1 MTGRHGAAHAPVLAA
16 ALLAAGLAPDVAS
29 ALTVRLMS
37 GSAIGM
43 ASAFE
48 KDPNAPRTVFEKA
61 GPDSSL
67 ESVFVASEVAP
78 DRIETTR
85 GLLTELKARRSDG
98 AIVVDLPAD
107 VLFDFDKATIRP
119 DAEPAL
125 ARAAELLKSYPG
137 AQITIGGHTDA
148 KGDDAYNEALSL
160 RRARSVADRL
170 QSPAA
175 GRSIKAEGFGERR
188 PVAPNTRPDGA
199 DDPDGRQKNRRV
211 EIRITPRASGGG

>member
-1 MTGRHGAAHAPVLAA
+1 MTGRYGAAHAPVLAA

-43 ASAFE
+43 ASTFE

-85 GLLTELKARRSDG
+85 GLLTELKARRSDA

-160 RRARSVADRL
+160 RRARAVADRL
-170 QSPAA
+170 QGAA
-175 GRSIKAEGFGERR
+175 GHALKAEGFGERR
-188 PVAPNTRPDGA
+188 PVAPNARPDGA

-211 EIRITPRASGGG
+211 EIRITPRAGAGG

>member
-1 MTGRHGAAHAPVLAA
+1 MTGRYGAAHAPVLAA

-43 ASAFE
+43 ASTFE

-107 VLFDFDKATIRP
+107 VLFDFDKAIIRP

-137 AQITIGGHTDA
+137 AQVTIGGHTDA

>member
-1 MTGRHGAAHAPVLAA
+1 MTGRYGAAHAPVLAA
-16 ALLAAGLAPDVAS
+16 ALLAAGMAPDVAT

-43 ASAFE
+43 ASTFE

>member
-1 MTGRHGAAHAPVLAA
+1 MTGRYGAAHAPVLAA

-37 GSAIGM
+37 GSAIGL
-43 ASAFE
+43 ASTFE